1 MAVAC
6 CPLHDFTPVQECLH
20 APTCACPA
28 CWLAG
33 LAYNQVEGATA
44 GLAYGPGKFS
54 AGYFYAA
61 QAVWAGGLG
70 ETIEREIAGG
80 CRSITVAGYSLGAAV
95 AQLLAVRIEV
105 RPPNELWIN

>member
-1 MAVAC
+1 
-6 CPLHDFTPVQECLH
+6 
-20 APTCACPA
+20 
-28 CWLAG
+28 
-33 LAYNQVEGATA
+33 
-44 GLAYGPGKFS
+44 
-54 AGYFYAA
+54 
-61 QAVWAGGLG
+61 VWAGGLG